1 MNKMK
6 KCLLG
11 TARRFLSGENS
22 DAFTLRPSQT
32 VEFQPFSGTQDF
44 YAHVP
49 YCLNRCAYCP
59 YNTKA
64 LDVEEVPRF
73 YEMLLV
79 EARLLAAK
87 GCSASGRS
95 LYIGGG
101 TPTCTG
107 DGLLRFIEDFTRLCG
122 NPSSI
127 AVETSAEALN
137 QPLLDDLRHAG
148 VTQLSVGIQS
158 FDSQVLKTLG
168 RSGVPQSYHEKLEM
182 AANAGF
188 ENLNIDLMYD
198 ANDGTIEN
206 LDRDIGL
213 AISSG
218 ADQLTIYPLFRFFRR
233 EGVVMPRLRNR
244 WKFFAFVWERMTR
257 EGFSPVSVWSFRK
270 GGRGESFSSV
280 QRHAFVGI
288 GPGAATCREDVFAF
302 NTFDT
307 TAWMERIA
315 EGKCAWSLEMP
326 LSPNLRA
333 LYELYWDLYACRL
346 PKKLDVNLKRRWR
359 LALFAGLAR
368 ILGFCRGETLTKRGT
383 YWIHLLQNQYM
394 LDYIDRVWAVSKKT
408 AYPEEIRL

>member
-1 MNKMK
+1 MNRMK
-6 KCLLG
+6 KCLLS
-11 TARRFLSGENS
+11 TVRRFLSGEKNS
-22 DAFTLRPSQT
+22 AFTLRPSQT
-32 VEFQPFSGTQDF
+32 VDFPSFSGTQDF

-64 LDVEEVPRF
+64 LDVDEVPRF
-73 YEMLLV
+73 YETLLTEVRLLV
-79 EARLLAAK
+79 AK
-87 GCSASGRS
+87 GASASGRS

-107 DGLLRFIEDFTRLCG
+107 NGLLRFIEGFTRLCG
-122 NPSSI
+122 SPGSI

-137 QPLLDDLRHAG
+137 QPLLNDLRHAG

-158 FDSQVLKTLG
+158 FDTAILKTLG
-168 RSGVPQSYHEKLEM
+168 RSGDPETYQGKLEL

-198 ANDGTIEN
+198 ANGGTLEN

-213 AISSG
+213 AVSSG

-244 WKFFAFVWERMTR
+244 QKFFTFVWKRMTR
-257 EGFSPVSVWSFRK
+257 EGFTPVSVWSFRK

-280 QRHAFVGI
+280 QRHSFVGI

-307 TAWMERIA
+307 AAWMERIT
-315 EGKCAWSLEMP
+315 EGKSAWSLEMP

-346 PKKLDVNLKRRWR
+346 PEKLDANLKKRRT
-359 LALFAGLAR
+359 LALFARMAR
-368 ILGFCRGETLTKRGT
+368 FLGFCRDETLTEKGT

-394 LDYIDRVWAVSKKT
+394 LDYIDRVWAISKKT